1 MPVYLQLFCALLA
14 GVALGL
20 AIGAIVTSGKRA
32 DAENDGNLL
41 DFIEGRN
48 LSVSHIPGYGWGV
61 LRKHPDTGALA
72 VIATS
77 KADSLRHS
85 LTLAMLEEAGVSNG

>member
-14 GVALGL
+14 GVALGVL
-20 AIGAIVTSGKRA
+20 IGAIVTSGKRA
-32 DAENDGNLL
+32 DAENDTNLL
-41 DFIEGRN
+41 DFIEERN

-61 LRKHPDTGALA
+61 LRKQPDTGALV

-85 LTLAMLEEAGVSNG
+85 LTLAMLEEAGVKS